1 MTGLSAE
8 RCGLADRGVI
18 REGAYADLTLFDPAT
33 IIDRATFENP
43 AQPAAGIEMVMV
55 NGEPVLDAGRPT
67 GARPG
72 RALRR
77 AT

>member
-8 RCGLADRGVI
+8 KFGLADRGVI

-33 IIDRATFENP
+33 IVDRATFEDP
-43 AQPAAGIEMVMV
+43 AQPAAGIAMVMV
-55 NGEPVLDAGRPT
+55 NGVPVLDAGGPT

-77 AT
+77 AA